1 MTRSRGHWEWSTPV
15 SCLFVYSS
23 LIPCLQ
29 ELGAFE
35 VLWLS
40 TQCQSGFSSCC
51 LDSMSKTQLSSERWP
66 ARSGASHHAGL
77 FFFFLQALY
86 VLAGTSARSSASS
99 TSGSSNTGS
108 LFHRTVSVII
118 RTPSSWWC
126 RNIRLMAGRMEA
138 ECHTEIGVRLCR
150 ALQSQ
155 VLESCARWT
164 WVGWR
169 YCREDD
175 NKGLVNSTSSLGK
188 IRTF

>member
-77 FFFFLQALY
+77 FFFFA
-86 VLAGTSARSSASS
+86 
-99 TSGSSNTGS
+99 GS
-108 LFHRTVSVII
+108 L
-118 RTPSSWWC
+118 C
-126 RNIRLMAGRMEA
+126 AGRNLCQVLGQQHQRQQQHREPLSPHCVSHYKDA
-138 ECHTEIGVRLCR
+138 EFLVVQEHQIDGWQDGSRMPHR
-150 ALQSQ
+150 DWSQALQSTA
-155 VLESCARWT
+155 VAST
-164 WVGWR
+164 WVLCQVDMSW
-169 YCREDD
+169 
-175 NKGLVNSTSSLGK
+175 VK
-188 IRTF
+188 ILQGGRQQGSCQQHI